1 MNITDYAEPGAPMVR
16 SRAGMSLVEVMV
28 ALLLLTTVILGLGRF
43 TAQFAIAAGQTRLT
57 IAANEIAAARLDAI
71 RTQPTYAAVGAL
83 VESTT
88 VKRDYTTFTRVTRVR
103 RVGGQ
108 PTDSVDYR
116 LVTVRVTHPALR
128 KLVYKT
134 TAVAAF

>member
-1 MNITDYAEPGAPMVR
+1 
-16 SRAGMSLVEVMV
+16 MSLIEVMV
-28 ALLLLTTVILGLGRF
+28 ALLLLTGVILALGKF
-43 TAQFAIAAGQTRLT
+43 TAQFAMAAGQTRLI

-83 VESTT
+83 AESTT
-88 VKRDYTTFTRVTRVR
+88 VTRDYTTFTRITRVR
-103 RVGGQ
+103 QVGGQ

-116 LVTVRVTHPALR
+116 LVTVRVTHPAMR
-128 KLVYKT
+128 KQVYKT